1 MTHRPSN
8 DESTSQGPQTIEVS
22 ASAAAAKLGADTASR
37 PGPPLSYLL
46 PDTEVRYRTLIEQI
60 PATIYIAEYGAEGR
74 WYYLSPKIRDVLGYA
89 PEDFLANSSLW
100 FGLVHPE
107 DRTRV
112 AAAEEQAS
120 KNGGPF
126 HHEYRLKD
134 RRGTYRWFHDD
145 GVSLPHEPG
154 RAPLVHGI
162 LYDIHDRK
170 MMEIALRESEERLSL
185 ALGGSGISL
194 WDYDCVTGRIFMDDE
209 WSAMLGGERKI
220 TLTTVR
226 ELQSLIHPDDRDMV
240 RQQVIQALK
249 GEKELYSEDH
259 RVRNCHG
266 NYVWVHSS
274 GRVVER
280 SPDGRAVRAIGTH
293 RDISERQ
300 QREAALRESEQL
312 LSQALAAA
320 HMGAWRWDAA
330 TNSTSWDANERKLL
344 GVSETHPASL
354 ASVIEL
360 IVPEDREKFT
370 TAVDRCAKTGE
381 VYKQE
386 FRIMRPD
393 GHIRW
398 LADHGE
404 PEFDASGRIVGFRG
418 VIRDITE
425 ERELEEQLRRAQRME
440 SIGQLASGVAHDF
453 NNLLMVI
460 RGNTEYMLEHAAEGS
475 VFHKNSEAILRA
487 ADRAAGITRQ
497 LLAFSRKQVVQPR
510 VVELGSAVHETT
522 NLVRSLLGPTI
533 RLDVKLPADPLR
545 VLADSS
551 QLEQVVLN
559 LVLNARDALPQ
570 GGTITVSVDRVPANS
585 DVLRR
590 HLERKDC
597 DYILLTVHDT
607 GIGMD
612 EATRERIFEPFFT
625 TKDIGKGT
633 GLGLA
638 TVYGIVEQSQGW
650 ITVQSSPGQGATFH
664 VFLPQAAAAEQ
675 VEAPAPEGTLCG
687 TETLLV
693 VDDEEAIR
701 ELTTVFLGGQGYRVL
716 SASSGEEALDLMRRH
731 SDPIHALIT
740 DALMPGMGGMTLAKR
755 LREQRP
761 AIKILFISGY
771 ADDTGILSDFPR
783 TGEDYLQKPFG
794 LKELAEKV
802 RRLLNGHG
810 PDQGTPAPLR

>member
-1 MTHRPSN
+1 MTYRRSN
-8 DESTSQGPQTIEVS
+8 DEPTPQKSLNTEV
-22 ASAAAAKLGADTASR
+22 SAAAAAAMPGADPSSL
-37 PGPPLSYLL
+37 PGPPLSDIL
-46 PDTEVRYRTLIEQI
+46 PATEVRYRTLIEQI
-60 PATIYIAEYGAEGR
+60 PATIYIAEYGVSGK
-74 WYYLSPKIRDVLGYA
+74 WYYVSPKIREVTGYV
-89 PEDFLANSSLW
+89 PEDFIASPALW
-100 FGLVHPE
+100 FELIHPE
-107 DRTRV
+107 DRPRV
-112 AAAEEQAS
+112 VAAEEEAS
-120 KNGGPF
+120 QSGGPF

-134 RRGTYRWFHDD
+134 RNGVYRWFHDD

-154 RAPLVHGI
+154 KAPLVHGI
-162 LYDIHDRK
+162 LYDIHERK
-170 MMEIALRESEERLSL
+170 MMEIALREGEERLSL

-194 WDYDCVTGRIFMDDE
+194 WDYDCVTGRVFMDDE

-220 TLTTVR
+220 TLTTIR
-226 ELQSLIHPDDRDMV
+226 KMQSLIHPDDRDMV
-240 RQQVIQALK
+240 RQRVIQALK
-249 GEKELYSEDH
+249 GKEEMYSEDH

-266 NYVWVHSS
+266 NHIWIHSS

-280 SPDGRAVRAIGTH
+280 SADGRAMRAIGTH

-330 TNSTSWDANERKLL
+330 TNSTSWDSNERKLL
-344 GVSETHPASL
+344 GVGDTHPASL
-354 ASVIEL
+354 ASLIEL
-360 IVPEDREKFT
+360 IVPEDRQKFT
-370 TAVDRCAKTGE
+370 EAVDRCAKTGE
-381 VYKQE
+381 IYKLE
-386 FRIMRPD
+386 FRILRPD
-393 GHIRW
+393 GHMRW

-404 PEFDASGRIVGFRG
+404 PEMDASGQLVGFRG

-460 RGNTEYMLEHAAEGS
+460 RGNTEYMLGHAAEGS

-510 VVELGSAVHETT
+510 VVEFGNAVNETT

-533 RLDVKLPADPLR
+533 RLDVRLPAEPLR
-545 VLADSS
+545 VLADSG

-559 LVLNARDALPQ
+559 LVLNARDAMPQ
-570 GGTITVSVDRVPANS
+570 GGTITVSVDRIPPGS
-585 DVLRR
+585 DLLRR
-590 HLERKDC
+590 HIDRKDC
-597 DYILLTVHDT
+597 DYILLTVRDT

-638 TVYGIVEQSQGW
+638 TVYGIVEQSSGW
-650 ITVQSSPGQGATFH
+650 ITVESSPGQGATFH
-664 VFLPQAAAAEQ
+664 VFLPESPAAEP
-675 VEAPAPEGTLCG
+675 VEAPVVEGTLCG

-701 ELTTVFLGGQGYRVL
+701 ELATVFLGGQGYRVI
-716 SASSGEEALDLMRRH
+716 SASSGEEALDLIRRH

-755 LREQRP
+755 LRELLP

-771 ADDTGILSDFPR
+771 AEDTGILSDFSR
-783 TGEDYLQKPFG
+783 TDEDYLQKPFG

-802 RRLLNGHG
+802 RRLLNG
-810 PDQGTPAPLR
+810 

>member
-1 MTHRPSN
+1 MTYTRSSDAGN
-8 DESTSQGPQTIEVS
+8 TRKSLEAEGTAS
-22 ASAAAAKLGADTASR
+22 ASAAAKAAGDRSVSEPSPTV
-37 PGPPLSYLL
+37 L
-46 PDTEVRYRTLIEQI
+46 PATEVRYRTLIEQI
-60 PATIYIAEYGAEGR
+60 PATIYIAEYGSNGK
-74 WYYLSPKIRDVLGYA
+74 WYYISPKIRETLGYA

-100 FGLVHPE
+100 FDLLHPD
-107 DRTRV
+107 DRARV
-112 AAAEEQAS
+112 VAAEEEAAKS
-120 KNGGPF
+120 GGPF
-126 HHEYRLKD
+126 QHEYRLKD
-134 RRGTYRWFHDD
+134 RAGRYRWFHDD

-154 RAPLVHGI
+154 AVCLVHGI
-162 LYDIHDRK
+162 LYDIHERK
-170 MMEIALRESEERLSL
+170 MMEIALREGEERLSL

-194 WDYDCVTGRIFMDDE
+194 WDYDCVTGRVFMDDE
-209 WSAMLGGERKI
+209 WLAMLGGERKI
-220 TLTTVR
+220 TLTTIR
-226 ELQSLIHPDDRDMV
+226 EMEALIHPDDRERV
-240 RQQVIQALK
+240 RGEVIQSLK
-249 GEKELYSEDH
+249 GKKDLYSEDH

-266 NYVWVHSS
+266 DYVWIHSS

-280 SPDGRAVRAIGTH
+280 SADGRAVRAIGTH

-344 GVSETHPASL
+344 GVSDTHQASL

-360 IVPEDREKFT
+360 IVPEDRDKFT
-370 TAVDRCAKTGE
+370 EAVDRCSKTGE
-381 VYKQE
+381 FYKQE

-404 PEFDASGRIVGFRG
+404 PEFDATGQVVGFRG

-460 RGNTEYMLEHAAEGS
+460 RGNTEYLLEHAAEGS
-475 VFHKNSEAILRA
+475 VFQKNSEAILRA
-487 ADRAAGITRQ
+487 TDRAAGITRQ

-510 VVELGSAVHETT
+510 VVEFGSAVNETT
-522 NLVRSLLGPTI
+522 NLVRSLLGPSI
-533 RLDVKLPADPLR
+533 QLDVKLPTEPLR
-545 VLADSS
+545 VLADSG

-559 LVLNARDALPQ
+559 LVLNARDAMPQ
-570 GGTITVSVDRVPANS
+570 GGTISVSVERVAANA

-590 HLERKDC
+590 HIERKDR

-625 TKDIGKGT
+625 TKEIGKGT

-638 TVYGIVEQSQGW
+638 TVYGIVDQCQGW
-650 ITVQSSPGQGATFH
+650 ITVESSPAQGATFH
-664 VFLPQAAAAEQ
+664 VFLPEAAAAEQ
-675 VEAPAPEGTLCG
+675 IEPPAVAGTLRG
-687 TETLLV
+687 NETLLV

-701 ELTTVFLGGQGYRVL
+701 ELATVFLGGQGYRVI
-716 SASSGEEALDLMRRH
+716 SASSGEEALELIRRH
-731 SDPIHALIT
+731 SEPIHALIT

-755 LREQRP
+755 LRELLP
-761 AIKILFISGY
+761 ATKVLFISGF
-771 ADDTGILSDFPR
+771 AEDTGILSELPR
-783 TGEDYLQKPFG
+783 AGEDYLQKPFG

-802 RRLLNGHG
+802 RRLLNG
-810 PDQGTPAPLR
+810 